1 MQIFAD
7 MEELGMRPDGSIVRM
22 MGDVFQKLNM
32 LDKYERLKKK
42 YPPPKWEYRY
52 KRGKRIRIKV
62 YDSENMSQEEASVK
76 ACDDAEKTRLNENRE
91 AVS

>member
-1 MQIFAD
+1 
-7 MEELGMRPDGSIVRM
+7 MRPDGSIVRM